1 MKIIATAA
9 FALALTLAAPV
20 NAAERVGP
28 AALGALSG
36 AVVLGPVGLVAG
48 AVIGYTA
55 GPEIGRAWKVRR
67 VDPHHRSPPATRSVK
82 RTAQVAVKRRAAPPS
97 AGGAPGEV
105 TPTAPARGT
114 GGPPAQGLE

>member
-1 MKIIATAA
+1 MKLIIGTTIAT
-9 FALALTLAAPV
+9 LMLAAPAH
-20 NAAERVGP
+20 AAERVGP

-67 VDPHHRSPPATRSVK
+67 VDPHRVRAAKRPVK
-82 RTAQVAVKRRAAPPS
+82 RTAQAAVKRRAAPP
-97 AGGAPGEV
+97 AAAAAPGEI
-105 TPTAPARGT
+105 TPAAARGS

>member
-1 MKIIATAA
+1 MKTPVAA
-9 FALALTLAAPV
+9 ALTLILTSVAPAH
-20 NAAERVGP
+20 AAERVGP

-67 VDPHHRSPPATRSVK
+67 VDPHYRARPAKRPVR
-82 RTAQVAVKRRAAPPS
+82 RTAQAAVKRRAVPPS
-97 AGGAPGEV
+97 AAAAPGEV
-105 TPTAPARGT
+105 TPSAPGRGT

>member
-1 MKIIATAA
+1 MKLIIMTAIA
-9 FALALTLAAPV
+9 ALTLAEPAH
-20 NAAERVGP
+20 AAERVGP

-67 VDPHHRSPPATRSVK
+67 VDPHHARPAKRSAK
-82 RTAQVAVKRRAAPPS
+82 RTAQAAVKRRAVAPS
-97 AGGAPGEV
+97 AGAAPGEIN
-105 TPTAPARGT
+105 PAAPSRGS